1 MRMSMI
7 LLLAAVAYTFVGVGV
22 AVADSKGRGKTDSIV
37 TCLAN
42 GGYFV
47 LASGVPASINPDE
60 CPGFHQS
67 ECSPCIRS
75 LEKQGCKILDVVVT
89 EPADSTAGGPGPR
102 ATFLLSCEK
111 P

>member
-1 MRMSMI
+1 MRTFMI
-7 LLLAAVAYTFVGVGV
+7 LLLTAITYTFVGVGV
-22 AVADSKGRGKTDSIV
+22 AIADPKRTAKTDSIV

-42 GGYFV
+42 GDYRV
-47 LASGVPASINPDE
+47 LASGVPASVNPDE
-60 CPGFHQS
+60 CPGFLQS

-75 LEKQGCKILDVVVT
+75 LEKQGCKILDVIVT
-89 EPADSTAGGPGPR
+89 EPAGGTPGGPGPR